1 MAMSTMLR
9 SEKRMF
15 VVEVFSVGCGTL
27 VMEEVV
33 KSRGEKVQDVDPD
46 FI

>member
-1 MAMSTMLR
+1 MAMSAMLR
-9 SEKRMF
+9 SEKRMI
-15 VVEVFSVGCGTL
+15 VVEAFPVGCGTL

-33 KSRGEKVQDVDPD
+33 KSRGEEVQDVDRD

>member
-1 MAMSTMLR
+1 
-9 SEKRMF
+9 MF
-15 VVEVFSVGCGTL
+15 VVEISSVGCGTP
-27 VMEEVV
+27 VVEGVV